1 MNEIRKPDL
10 NAPRFRKTS
19 CNILNAEFIENLKLK
34 FPQYEHLTSDEIKN
48 IIHCFNENVWKTV
61 IEERDGV
68 ELPSQIGHMF
78 IGTCPAAKKRYNMDM
93 KTSLEYMQKIK
104 HRNWESDQHI
114 AKIFFTTFA
123 NKYRFKNHELW
134 AFDATRDFSRTVS
147 ATYPTNWK
155 KYVEVDPRMKISK
168 VFNRDNY
175 YREREE
181 SAKDLLQDYNEFD
194 I

>member
-19 CNILNAEFIENLKLK
+19 CNILNAELIAGLKQK
-34 FPQYEHLTSDEIKN
+34 FPQYEHLTADEIKN
-48 IIHCFNENVWKTV
+48 IVHCFNENIWKTV
-61 IEERDGV
+61 IDVRDGV

-78 IGTCPAAKKRYNMDM
+78 IGTCPSPKKRYNMDM
-93 KTSLEYMQKIK
+93 RTSLQYMQKIK
-104 HRNWESDQHI
+104 HRNFESDQHI

-134 AFDATRDFSRTVS
+134 AFDSTRDFSRTVS
-147 ATYPTNWK
+147 ATYPENWK

-168 VFNRDNY
+168 VFSKENY
-175 YREREE
+175 YMEREE

>member
-1 MNEIRKPDL
+1 MNKIKKPDL
-10 NAPRFRKTS
+10 NAPRFRKIS
-19 CNILNAEFIENLKLK
+19 HNILNTEFIKNFKLK
-34 FPQYEHLTSDEIKN
+34 FPQYSYLTTDEIKK
-48 IIHCFNENVWKTV
+48 IIGTFNENIWKTV
-61 IEERDGV
+61 IEKRDGV

-104 HRNWESDQHI
+104 HRNWESDQYI

-123 NKYRFKNHELW
+123 NKYKFKNHELW
-134 AFDATRDFSRTVS
+134 AFDSTRDFSRTVS
-147 ATYPTNWK
+147 ASYPANWK
-155 KYVEVDPRMKISK
+155 KYIEVDPRMKISK

-181 SAKDLLQDYNEFD
+181 LAKDSLQEYNEFD

>member
-10 NAPRFRKTS
+10 NAPRFRKPS
-19 CNILNAEFIENLKLK
+19 CNILNAEFIAGLKQK
-34 FPQYEHLTSDEIKN
+34 FPQYEHLTVNEIKEVV
-48 IIHCFNENVWKTV
+48 HKFNENVWKTV
-61 IEERDGV
+61 IDIRDGV

-78 IGTCPAAKKRYNMDM
+78 IGTCPSPKKRYNMDM
-93 KTSLEYMQKIK
+93 RTSLEYMQKIK
-104 HRNWESDQHI
+104 HRNFESDQHI

-134 AFDATRDFSRTVS
+134 AFDSTRDFSRTVS
-147 ATYPTNWK
+147 KTYPENWK

-168 VFNRDNY
+168 VFSKENY
-175 YREREE
+175 YMEREE
-181 SAKDLLQDYNEFD
+181 AAKDLLQDYNEFD